1 MDVVT
6 WDSVIPYLNL
16 LISWSIAMHLVSLGH
31 GGPYPEKCSN
41 EPCMLPSVSREIR
54 VEANQLVSHESC
66 WDLGTARAA

>member
-1 MDVVT
+1 MD
-6 WDSVIPYLNL
+6 
-16 LISWSIAMHLVSLGH
+16 LVSLGH